1 MSIELNEATKVF
13 RTWVL
18 EINNIMAK
26 VITVSY
32 LVHKQKKQENVGKIK
47 IFNQEVHFLAI

>member
-26 VITVSY
+26 VIS
-32 LVHKQKKQENVGKIK
+32 LIVHKQKKQEKVGKIE